1 MHSLRR
7 LHESLPGLWGY
18 RRPCLWR
25 DLSGTP
31 GRCTRSGAG
40 WAGEDLPSAVRVELL
55 RTLRSGLPRQDS
67 LDENHALLARRIFCP
82 WHSALPLQHRPEVM
96 GMGCTPP
103 EFLPPNG
110 IRSSPCHAHTG
121 GQERAHP
128 LASGPERLVRGARPR
143 ETRGRKLPIAMA
155 EASMTA
161 ARDTILATL
170 AKGRSAVKPVP
181 NYVLPPWTNDAPGH
195 FMAKAKASV
204 AEVHTLSAVDEAP
217 ESILAIMAANQLQ
230 PRLHLPSTSPLQ
242 ALPWHRAPGLKI
254 APEPPS
260 GNDSALSQAD
270 YGIAETGTLV
280 FLSGPQSASSWHFRP
295 GCEFVLLPR
304 YGIVPRFEDIIM
316 RIKALGRMPATLN
329 LITGPSR
336 TADIEQTIEL
346 GAHGP

>member
-1 MHSLRR
+1 
-7 LHESLPGLWGY
+7 
-18 RRPCLWR
+18 
-25 DLSGTP
+25 
-31 GRCTRSGAG
+31 
-40 WAGEDLPSAVRVELL
+40 
-55 RTLRSGLPRQDS
+55 
-67 LDENHALLARRIFCP
+67 
-82 WHSALPLQHRPEVM
+82 
-96 GMGCTPP
+96 
-103 EFLPPNG
+103 
-110 IRSSPCHAHTG
+110 
-121 GQERAHP
+121 
-128 LASGPERLVRGARPR
+128 
-143 ETRGRKLPIAMA
+143 
-155 EASMTA
+155 
-161 ARDTILATL
+161 
-170 AKGRSAVKPVP
+170 
-181 NYVLPPWTNDAPGH
+181 
-195 FMAKAKASV
+195 
-204 AEVHTLSAVDEAP
+204 
-217 ESILAIMAANQLQ
+217 MAANQLQ

-346 GAHGP
+346 GAHGPRAIHILIAG